1 MFRGTC
7 SIAETVADL
16 DGLDVGSLDRSA
28 VQAAFAELARVKGW
42 HDGLHV
48 RLTRRLREL
57 AVASPSILPE
67 DDIAKATKTSRAN
80 ANQATRRADTLDAI
94 PEMEGAL
101 SAGDCSAEHVDS
113 LGRAMNRF
121 EAEQRSLLA
130 GDGERLARLA
140 KHSTPEE
147 FDKALAKEIVRLD
160 GREGTDRLTRQ
171 RRAARFRS
179 WTDRDTG
186 MVCFRGELDPESGLR
201 VISRIEAAAD
211 ASFHGGVP
219 EDCPEGDGKQDF
231 LRSTALTR
239 LVLRRRPRTAASSA
253 PAADDGGRADRNAD
267 ADVVAAGADGTF
279 VDRSDNGP
287 DHSPDH
293 SPDDGPDDCT
303 SDGSGDWSEV
313 DIDHLDNRCDLI
325 VVIDLDTL
333 IHGLHDT
340 SIVENGLGVDLPLES
355 YRRMACNATIIPAV
369 LDSNGVVVD
378 VGRTVRLANKH
389 QRRALL
395 AMYDMCAIPGCAVSS
410 RHCQPHHIH
419 WWRHLG
425 DTDLDNLIP
434 LCSRHHHAVH
444 EGGWHLVM
452 HTDRS
457 LTIAYP
463 GGVVQNTGPP
473 DRRRAAA

>member
-1 MFRGTC
+1 MFSGTC

-16 DGLDVGSLDRSA
+16 DGLDVGSLDRNA

-94 PEMEGAL
+94 PVMEEAL

-113 LGRAMNRF
+113 LGRAMKRL
-121 EAEQRSLLA
+121 EPEQRSLLA

-179 WTDRDTG
+179 WTDRNTG
-186 MVCFRGELDPESGLR
+186 MVCFRGELDPETGLR
-201 VISRIEAAAD
+201 VISRIEAVAD
-211 ASFHGGVP
+211 ALFHGGVP
-219 EDCPEGDGKQDF
+219 EDCPEGGGKQDF
-231 LRSTALTR
+231 LHAAALTR
-239 LVLRRRPRTAASSA
+239 LVLRRRPQTAASSA
-253 PAADDGGRADRNAD
+253 PAADDGGRADRDAGAG
-267 ADVVAAGADGTF
+267 ADVVAAGADGTV
-279 VDRSDNGP
+279 VDRSDHG
-287 DHSPDH
+287 S
-293 SPDDGPDDCT
+293 DDGT
-303 SDGSGDWSEV
+303 REGSGDWSEV

-333 IHGLHDT
+333 IHGLHGT
-340 SIVENGLGVDLPLES
+340 SIVENGLGVELPLES

-369 LDSNGVVVD
+369 LDSNGVVVTS
-378 VGRTVRLANKH
+378 VEPCAWPTNTNAELAW
-389 QRRALL
+389 QCTTPAPSRA
-395 AMYDMCAIPGCAVSS
+395 APS
-410 RHCQPHHIH
+410 
-419 WWRHLG
+419 HLVTANHTTSTGG
-425 DTDLDNLIP
+425 DTSATPI
-434 LCSRHHHAVH
+434 STISFRSAVDI
-444 EGGWHLVM
+444 
-452 HTDRS
+452 TTPS
-457 LTIAYP
+457 T
-463 GGVVQNTGPP
+463 
-473 DRRRAAA
+473 RADGIS